1 MKDKKRGFF
10 RSIFRGLNLIF
21 FILLFLF
28 IAGIYKYND
37 GTGKQKNTRIT
48 VYADSLLLIN
58 PAGRLT

>member
-10 RSIFRGLNLIF
+10 RSIFRGLNLLRLIILNLIF

-37 GTGKQKNTRIT
+37 GTGKQKNTFI
-48 VYADSLLLIN
+48 D
-58 PAGRLT
+58 